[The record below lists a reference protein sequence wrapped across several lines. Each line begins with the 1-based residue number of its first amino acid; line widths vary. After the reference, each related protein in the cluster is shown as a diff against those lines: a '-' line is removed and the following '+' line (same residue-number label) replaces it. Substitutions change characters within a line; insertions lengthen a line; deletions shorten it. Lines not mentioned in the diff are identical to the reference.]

1 MNDHSKSFLWTRNPR
16 EVQVLS
22 ACRED
27 EGGERRVRSPRE
39 VHAGQTIRE
48 LAHCRTGN
56 GQVTI
61 NKSGSVV
68 SADRRQTD
76 TGLERGPRARRPVRF
91 YFVREDRRTYIQLGW
106 AASDAF
112 SRSSRSQGSNRG
124 HMTLQSSVNIAR
136 DPVSLHR
143 IVGACACG
151 SLALVLY
158 SLLSV
163 AGPLTLPHWSAAGP
177 SPSLSHREISLHAD
191 PRPAQPLH
199 HYSTTDTVSSPST
212 ARLSPYSGRGIRQP
226 GESSEISITLL

>member
-1 MNDHSKSFLWTRNPR
+1 M
-16 EVQVLS
+16 
-22 ACRED
+22 
-27 EGGERRVRSPRE
+27 
-39 VHAGQTIRE
+39 
-48 LAHCRTGN
+48 
-56 GQVTI
+56 
-61 NKSGSVV
+61 

-91 YFVREDRRTYIQLGW
+91 YFVREDGRTYIQLGW

-143 IVGACACG
+143 TVGACACG

-163 AGPLTLPHWSAAGP
+163 AGPLTLPHRSAAGP
-177 SPSLSHREISLHAD
+177 SPSLSHREISL
-191 PRPAQPLH
+191 PPRRPAARHYTTTPLQIPFRHLRQLDCH
-199 HYSTTDTVSSPST
+199 HTMDKVSGNPANHRRLPILYSKNYKKIIKKSNNPFFNFT
-212 ARLSPYSGRGIRQP
+212 
-226 GESSEISITLL
+226 SITFMCKTEIFKFHRDTRCYFKYI

>member
-1 MNDHSKSFLWTRNPR
+1 M
-16 EVQVLS
+16 
-22 ACRED
+22 
-27 EGGERRVRSPRE
+27 
-39 VHAGQTIRE
+39 
-48 LAHCRTGN
+48 
-56 GQVTI
+56 
-61 NKSGSVV
+61 

-91 YFVREDRRTYIQLGW
+91 YFVREDGRTYIQLGW

-143 IVGACACG
+143 TVGACACG

-163 AGPLTLPHWSAAGP
+163 AGPLTLPHRSAAGP
-177 SPSLSHREISLHAD
+177 SPSLSHREISLHST
-191 PRPAQPLH
+191 PT
-199 HYSTTDTVSSPST
+199 STTPLLHYRYRFVTFDSSTVTIQWTRYPAT
-212 ARLSPYSGRGIRQP
+212 RRIIVDCQYFIVK
-226 GESSEISITLL
+226 ITKKLLKKVTIHFLILPLQHLCAKQRFSNFIATHGVILNTFNILYLYTG

>member
-1 MNDHSKSFLWTRNPR
+1 MQNWEWP
-16 EVQVLS
+16 
-22 ACRED
+22 
-27 EGGERRVRSPRE
+27 
-39 VHAGQTIRE
+39 
-48 LAHCRTGN
+48 GN
-56 GQVTI
+56 
-61 NKSGSVV
+61 NKQKWQR

-124 HMTLQSSVNIAR
+124 HMTLQSSANIAR

-158 SLLSV
+158 SYSPLSV
-163 AGPLTLPHWSAAGP
+163 AGPLTLPQPHWSAAGP

-191 PRPAQPLH
+191 PRAAAPLQIPFRHLRQFDSPHTMDEVSGNPANH
-199 HYSTTDTVSSPST
+199 RRSPI
-212 ARLSPYSGRGIRQP
+212 LYFKI
-226 GESSEISITLL
+226 

>member
-1 MNDHSKSFLWTRNPR
+1 MSGRRGWWATSTESARGIRRTNHLRACT
-16 EVQVLS
+16 VQNW
-22 ACRED
+22 EWP
-27 EGGERRVRSPRE
+27 GNNKQKWQRSE
-39 VHAGQTIRE
+39 CGQTSDGHRFG
-48 LAHCRTGN
+48 A
-56 GQVTI
+56 
-61 NKSGSVV
+61 
-68 SADRRQTD
+68 
-76 TGLERGPRARRPVRF
+76 GPRTRRPVRF

-158 SLLSV
+158 SPLSV
-163 AGPLTLPHWSAAGP
+163 AGPLTLPHWSAAP
-177 SPSLSHREISLHAD
+177 PAPPPPSRTARSPSTPTRGQL
-191 PRPAQPLH
+191 QTLH

-212 ARLSPYSGRGIRQP
+212 ARLSPYNGRGIRQP
-226 GESSEISITLL
+226 GESSEIANTLL

>member
-1 MNDHSKSFLWTRNPR
+1 MYGRRVRCPR
-16 EVQVLS
+16 EVGYTILS
-22 ACRED
+22 A
-27 EGGERRVRSPRE
+27 SLLP
-39 VHAGQTIRE
+39 AQ
-48 LAHCRTGN
+48 CRTGN

-68 SADRRQTD
+68 SAECGQTSD
-76 TGLERGPRARRPVRF
+76 GHRFGAGAESASPSASSLLFRER
-91 YFVREDRRTYIQLGW
+91 REDRRTYIQLGW

-158 SLLSV
+158 S
-163 AGPLTLPHWSAAGP
+163 PLY
-177 SPSLSHREISLHAD
+177 SL
-191 PRPAQPLH
+191 
-199 HYSTTDTVSSPST
+199 
-212 ARLSPYSGRGIRQP
+212 
-226 GESSEISITLL
+226 

>member
-1 MNDHSKSFLWTRNPR
+1 M
-16 EVQVLS
+16 
-22 ACRED
+22 
-27 EGGERRVRSPRE
+27 
-39 VHAGQTIRE
+39 
-48 LAHCRTGN
+48 
-56 GQVTI
+56 
-61 NKSGSVV
+61 

-177 SPSLSHREISLHAD
+177 SPSLSHREISLHAV
-191 PRPAQPLH
+191 PRPAPPLH

-212 ARLSPYSGRGIRQP
+212 AWLSPYNGRGIRQSS
-226 GESSEISITLL
+226 ESSEIPNTLCKNFKKNIKKSNNPFFYFIPIIWFMCKTQIFKFNRDTRFYYKYI